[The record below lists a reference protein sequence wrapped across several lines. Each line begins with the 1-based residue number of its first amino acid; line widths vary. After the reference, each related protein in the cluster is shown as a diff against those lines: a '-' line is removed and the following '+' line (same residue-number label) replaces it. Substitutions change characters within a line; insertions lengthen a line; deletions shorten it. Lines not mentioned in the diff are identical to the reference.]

1 MSRRPPLYTRSATLC
16 PYTPLF
22 RFPSPY
28 LWRDVE
34 GRASARNCPKAVRHL
49 GQVEPKMVV
58 SRDPERSVLSVR
70 EHRKREESPFAGRH
84 GLNVDRPYSPRIRRR
99 WWRIR
104 RTMPISIS
112 TQPDRK
118 SVRRGKRGQ

>member
-1 MSRRPPLYTRSATLC
+1 
-16 PYTPLF
+16 
-22 RFPSPY
+22 
-28 LWRDVE
+28 
-34 GRASARNCPKAVRHL
+34 
-49 GQVEPKMVV
+49 MVV

-112 TQPDRK
+112 RSEERRVGK
-118 SVRRGKRGQ
+118 SVSVRVDLGGRRIIKKKKTCNINTQHRDYSED

>member
-1 MSRRPPLYTRSATLC
+1 MACSCNSCFRIGKGSFTDNQALRQGFFTRTQNPESLAS
-16 PYTPLF
+16 
-22 RFPSPY
+22 PSPY

-84 GLNVDRPYSPRIRRR
+84 GLNEIGRASCRERVCQY
-99 WWRIR
+99 
-104 RTMPISIS
+104 
-112 TQPDRK
+112 
-118 SVRRGKRGQ
+118 V